1 MLHLSEHCRYFLC
14 RHATDMRKSFHGL
27 AAIVATNMKKD
38 VLNGDIY
45 IFISKRRNA
54 IKLLQFQGDGFAI
67 HYKHLEKGTFELP
80 PAADASGTIQTTS
93 NELLC
98 ILKGIALK
106 EVKYRPRYAH
116 HDPAGC

>member
-1 MLHLSEHCRYFLC
+1 MLHLCEQSRYFLC
-14 RHATDMRKSFHGL
+14 RHSTDMRKSFHGL
-27 AAIVATNMKKD
+27 SAIVSGNMKKN

-67 HYKHLEKGTFELP
+67 FYKHLEKGTFELP
-80 PAADASGTIQTTS
+80 LADQAQDTIQTTC

-106 EVKYRPRYAH
+106 QIKYRPRYAH
-116 HDPAGC
+116 NPVNC

>member
-1 MLHLSEHCRYFLC
+1 MLHISDQARYFLC
-14 RHATDMRKSFHGL
+14 RQPIDMRKSFHGL
-27 AAIVATNMKKD
+27 AAVVTGSMKKE

-67 HYKHLEKGTFELP
+67 YYKLLEKGTFEIP
-80 PAADASGTIQTTS
+80 PAEPDVDAIQTTS

-98 ILKGIALK
+98 ILKGITLAR
-106 EVKYRPRYAH
+106 VKYRPRYTH
-116 HDPAGC
+116 HASIC

>member
-1 MLHLSEHCRYFLC
+1 MLHISDQARYFLF
-14 RHATDMRKSFHGL
+14 REAVDMRKSFHGL
-27 AAIVATNMKKD
+27 AAVVTGSMKKD

-67 HYKHLEKGTFELP
+67 YYKLLEKGTFELP
-80 PAADASGTIQTTS
+80 AADQEVSALQTTS

-98 ILKGIALK
+98 IIKGIALK
-106 EVKYRPRYAH
+106 QVKYRPRYAH
-116 HDPAGC
+116 NPGNC

>member
-1 MLHLSEHCRYFLC
+1 MLHISDQARYFLF
-14 RHATDMRKSFHGL
+14 RQAVDMRKSFHGL
-27 AAIVATNMKKD
+27 AAVVTGSMKKD

-67 HYKHLEKGTFELP
+67 YYKLLEKGTFELP
-80 PAADASGTIQTTS
+80 ATDQDVNTLQTTS

-98 ILKGIALK
+98 ILKGITLRQ
-106 EVKYRPRYAH
+106 VKYRPRYAH
-116 HDPAGC
+116 NPGNC

>member
-1 MLHLSEHCRYFLC
+1 MLHLSEQGRYFLY
-14 RHATDMRKSFHGL
+14 RQAVDMRKSFHGL
-27 AAIVATNMKKD
+27 AAVVTGSMKKN

-67 HYKHLEKGTFELP
+67 YYKLLEKGTFEI
-80 PAADASGTIQTTS
+80 PAADQDIETIQTTS

-106 EVKYRPRYAH
+106 EIKYRPRYSHNASN
-116 HDPAGC
+116 C